1 MQVTFHAI
9 TSDPYD
15 VSVTLA
21 GLYPLARA
29 LTANATGTV
38 FGGPSMLSNDTLME
52 HFEYTADETLKDVIR
67 AAPYTMFWPGLSYL
81 YRWWVLSRL
90 LPPNCS

>member
-1 MQVTFHAI
+1 MFIIYASAI
-9 TSDPYD
+9 ITCWIS
-15 VSVTLA
+15 SVTLA

-38 FGGPSMLSNDTLME
+38 FGGSSMLSNDTLMD

-67 AAPYTMFWPGLSYL
+67 SAPYTMFWPGLSYL
-81 YRWWVLSRL
+81 YRG
-90 LPPNCS
+90 